1 MSLPPLLPEL
11 NRHRSVPPPRTMLD
25 ELLEEQRR
33 LPAVERFSAWHDR
46 TVPGPGALY
55 SALLPAT
62 APAPGQQ
69 YAFEVNLD
77 ACTGCKACVAACHAL
92 NGLEEH
98 ETWRSAGLLVSENR
112 RHSHRQTVTT
122 ACHHCVDPGCANGCP
137 VLAYEKDERTGIVR
151 HLDDQCIGCNYCT
164 MTCSYGVPQYLP
176 SRGIVRKCD
185 MCRQRLDEGEAPACV
200 QACPSAA
207 IRIVLIE
214 KEATLTAARGGDST
228 LLPGAPPS
236 RITVPSTRYVS
247 REPVSPRLIPE
258 QDRSTE
264 LQPAHWPLVL
274 MLVFS
279 QAGTGALA
287 AYCILTNY
295 TALYAAAVLAT
306 AGNAAAVLHLGRPL
320 KTWRAWMGWRKSW
333 LSREIIAFG
342 LHVPPLLL
350 LAAAAWFGI
359 EVPAAGIVCGL
370 SLAAG
375 IAGVLCSGMVYHVTR
390 RPWWL
395 GPRSLLR
402 FMLTGLLGAATVTWC
417 VRTDIASLIVLAF
430 VTLTKLAAESRW
442 CRSAA
447 VSEMPL
453 LTNGAL
459 VLNTTLGVPWR
470 LRLLLLATGGLFLPA
485 CSLLPRI
492 LSPVLALISA
502 LLLLCGEILE
512 RYLFFRAAM
521 PWHMPGWNA
530 RHHS

>member
-1 MSLPPLLPEL
+1 
-11 NRHRSVPPPRTMLD
+11 MLD
-25 ELLEEQRR
+25 ELLDEQRR

-46 TVPGPGALY
+46 TAPGPGARY
-55 SALLPAT
+55 SALLPASV
-62 APAPGQQ
+62 PAPGQQ

-137 VLAYEKDERTGIVR
+137 VLAYEKDENTGIVR

-200 QACPSAA
+200 QACPSGA
-207 IRIVLIE
+207 IRIVLVE
-214 KEATLTAARGGDST
+214 KADALAAARNADVS

-247 REPVSPRLIPE
+247 REPVAPTLIPE

-279 QAGTGALA
+279 QAGAGALA
-287 AYCILTNY
+287 TYLILPDSR
-295 TALYAAAVLAT
+295 ALYAAAALAG
-306 AGNAAAVLHLGRPL
+306 AGNVAAILHLGRPL
-320 KTWRAWMGWRKSW
+320 KAWRAWMGWRKSW
-333 LSREIIAFG
+333 LSREIITFG
-342 LHVPPLLL
+342 LHVPPLLI
-350 LAAAAWFGI
+350 LAAAAWLGMKL
-359 EVPAAGIVCGL
+359 PLAGAIASL

-375 IAGVLCSGMVYHVTR
+375 IAGIFCSGMVYHVTQ
-390 RPWWL
+390 RPSWV
-395 GPRSLLR
+395 GARSLLR
-402 FMLTGLLGAATVTWC
+402 FALTALLGGAAAAWC
-417 VRTDIASLIVLAF
+417 VRPEKPALIALVIA
-430 VTLTKLAAESRW
+430 VTAKLAAESHWHRL
-442 CRSAA
+442 AV
-447 VSEMPL
+447 VSENPL
-453 LTNGAL
+453 LANGVM
-459 VLNTTLGVPWR
+459 VLNSTLGIPYR
-470 LRLLLLATGGLFLPA
+470 LRFLFLLTGGLFLPA
-485 CSLLPRI
+485 FSLPAGGSSAAFTLT
-492 LSPVLALISA
+492 AAA
-502 LLLLCGEILE
+502 LLLAGEILE
-512 RYLFFRAAM
+512 RLLFFRAAM
-521 PWHMPGWNA
+521 PWHMPGWTA

>member
-1 MSLPPLLPEL
+1 
-11 NRHRSVPPPRTMLD
+11 MLD

-33 LPAVERFSAWHDR
+33 LPAVERFSTWHDR
-46 TVPGPGALY
+46 SVPGPGARY

-77 ACTGCKACVAACHAL
+77 ACTGCKACVAACHSL
-92 NGLEEH
+92 NGLEDH

-137 VLAYEKDERTGIVR
+137 VLAYEKDETTGIVR

-200 QACPSAA
+200 QACPSSA
-207 IRIVLIE
+207 IRIVLVE
-214 KEATLTAARGGDST
+214 KPEVLAAARSGEQS

-236 RITVPSTRYVS
+236 RLTVPSTRYVS
-247 REPVSPRLIPE
+247 RQPVPASLIPE

-274 MLVFS
+274 MLVLS
-279 QAGTGALA
+279 QAGAGALA
-287 AYCILTNY
+287 AYTILSNSA
-295 TALYAAAVLAT
+295 ALFTAAVLAM
-306 AGNAAAVLHLGRPL
+306 AGNAAAIMHLGRPL
-320 KTWRAWMGWRKSW
+320 KAWRAWMGWRKSW

-342 LHVPPLLL
+342 LHVPPLML

-359 EVPAAGIVCGL
+359 TVPAASMVCSL
-370 SLAAG
+370 SLGAG
-375 IAGVLCSGMVYHVTR
+375 IAGILCSGMVYHATG

-395 GPRSLLR
+395 GARSLLR
-402 FMLTGLLGAATVTWC
+402 FVLTGVLGGAAVAWC
-417 VRTDIASLIVLAF
+417 VQPDIVTLATLVLA
-430 VTLTKLAAESRW
+430 TLVKLGAESRW
-442 CRSAA
+442 YREAA
-447 VSEMPL
+447 ISEMPL
-453 LTNGAL
+453 LASGAL
-459 VLNTTLGVPWR
+459 VLGTTLGVPYR
-470 LRLLLLATGGLFLPA
+470 LRMLLLIAGGFLLPLYTLLTGGPSATLALA
-485 CSLLPRI
+485 SALSLLI
-492 LSPVLALISA
+492 
-502 LLLLCGEILE
+502 GEVLE
-512 RYLFFRAAM
+512 RFVFFRAAM
-521 PWHMPGWNA
+521 PWHMPGWTA
-530 RHHS
+530 RHQS

>member
-1 MSLPPLLPEL
+1 MSLPPTLPEL
-11 NRHRSVPPPRTMLD
+11 SRHRSEPPLRTMLD

-46 TVPGPGALY
+46 VAPGPGALY

-77 ACTGCKACVAACHAL
+77 ACTGCKACVAACHSL
-92 NGLEEH
+92 NGLEDH

-122 ACHHCVDPGCANGCP
+122 ACHHCVDPACANGCP
-137 VLAYEKDERTGIVR
+137 VLAYDKDEATGVVR

-207 IRIVLIE
+207 IRIVLVD
-214 KEATLTAARGGDST
+214 KAEAVTAARKTPAS
-228 LLPGAPPS
+228 LMPGAPPS
-236 RITVPSTRYVS
+236 WITVPSTRYVS
-247 REPVSPRLIPE
+247 REPVPVSLIPE
-258 QDRSTE
+258 VDRSTE

-274 MLVFS
+274 MLVLS
-279 QAGTGALA
+279 QAGAGALA
-287 AYCILTNY
+287 AFLILGSTS
-295 TALYAAAVLAT
+295 ALYAAAVLAA

-320 KTWRAWMGWRKSW
+320 KAWRAWMGWRKSW

-350 LAAAAWFGI
+350 LAGAAFLGI
-359 EVPAAGIVCGL
+359 ALPFPGL
-370 SLAAG
+370 LAAG
-375 IAGVLCSGMVYHVTR
+375 SLGAGVAGILCSGMVYHVTR
-390 RPWWL
+390 RPWWS
-395 GPRSLLR
+395 GSRSIFRFLLTTA
-402 FMLTGLLGAATVTWC
+402 LAAAAVAWSVQPGA
-417 VRTDIASLIVLAF
+417 
-430 VTLTKLAAESRW
+430 VTLAGLIIATALKLAAESRW
-442 CRSAA
+442 HRQSA

-453 LTNGAL
+453 LANGAL
-459 VLNTTLGVPWR
+459 VCDTTLGVPFR
-470 LRLLLLATGGLFLPA
+470 LRFLLLLTGGFFLPA
-485 CSLLPRI
+485 FSLLTGGP
-492 LSPVLALISA
+492 SLALTLVSAA
-502 LLLLCGEILE
+502 LLLGGEILE
-512 RYLFFRAAM
+512 RLVFFRAGL
-521 PWHMPGWNA
+521 PWNMPGWVT
-530 RHHS
+530 RPH